1 MLLSS
6 VTEFS
11 LFVRSNQKQLFAL
24 VENQKKKK
32 TEPNELD
39 ELKYSK
45 KFNQTTSFAH
55 WHAFLYVYALI
66 KTFFILFKIKEKEQA
81 KWAEWAKMLKNALT
95 DEQLCS

>member
-11 LFVRSNQKQLFAL
+11 LFFRSNQKQLFAL
-24 VENQKKKK
+24 VENQKKKDWAK
-32 TEPNELD
+32 WARWAEIFKKIQPN
-39 ELKYSK
+39 
-45 KFNQTTSFAH
+45 SFAH